1 MDRMGGFSHS
11 ARRHRRR
18 LMFEHLKEQPKDKI
32 LALMQAFKDDPR
44 DDKIDLGVGVYKNPQ
59 GVTPIMRAVKEAER
73 RWWDEET
80 TKAYTGLAG
89 DPAFSD
95 AMIGLV
101 LGDAVARDHVAAVA
115 TPGGTGAVR
124 QAFDLIRMANPEARV
139 FVSDPTWPNH
149 LSILK
154 HMEIETVSFRYFDS
168 ETGGVDFDGM
178 MADLAGLRAGDVVLL
193 HGCCHN
199 PTGANLT
206 GPEWQAVIALMND
219 IGALPMIDIAY
230 QGFGDGL
237 EADAA
242 ATRAVASGCPE
253 VLIAA
258 SCSKNFGIYRERT
271 GILMAVAQDASKRTL
286 TQANLAYLNRQT
298 YSFPPDHGAR
308 LVSTVLTDDALR
320 ADWQAELEDVRKGML
335 RLRKQLAAELQR
347 LSGSDRF
354 GFIAQHRGMFSR
366 LGATPGQVERLREDH
381 AIYMIGDSRIN
392 IAGLN
397 EKTVPILA
405 RALIDAGV

>member
-1 MDRMGGFSHS
+1 
-11 ARRHRRR
+11 
-18 LMFEHLKEQPKDKI
+18 MFEHLKEKPADKI
-32 LALMQAFKDDPR
+32 IALGQAFREDPR
-44 DDKIDLGVGVYKNPQ
+44 ETKIDLGVGVYKNAQ
-59 GVTPIMRAVKEAER
+59 GVTPVMRAVKTAEKR
-73 RWWDEET
+73 LWEEET
-80 TKAYTGLAG
+80 TKAYTALAG
-89 DPAFSD
+89 DPAFTG
-95 AMIGLV
+95 AMTGLV
-101 LGDAVARDHVAAVA
+101 LGDAVSRDNVATLA

-124 QAFDLIRMANPEARV
+124 QAFDLVRMANPDARV

-149 LSILK
+149 LSILAYLG
-154 HMEIETVSFRYFDS
+154 MEVVNYRYFDS
-168 ETGGVDFDGM
+168 TTCAVDFDGM
-178 MADLAGLRAGDVVLL
+178 MADLDGVRAGDVVLL

-206 GPEWQAVIALMND
+206 MPEWRTVVERLNTA
-219 IGALPMIDIAY
+219 GALPMIDIAY

-237 EADAA
+237 DADAA
-242 ATRAVASGCPE
+242 AVRYVAANCPE

-271 GILMAVAQDASKRTL
+271 GILMAVAQDSARRAL

-308 LVSTVLTDDALR
+308 LVSMVLTDDALR
-320 ADWQAELEDVRKGML
+320 ADWQAELEDVRKEML
-335 RLRKQLAAELQR
+335 RLREQLAAELQR